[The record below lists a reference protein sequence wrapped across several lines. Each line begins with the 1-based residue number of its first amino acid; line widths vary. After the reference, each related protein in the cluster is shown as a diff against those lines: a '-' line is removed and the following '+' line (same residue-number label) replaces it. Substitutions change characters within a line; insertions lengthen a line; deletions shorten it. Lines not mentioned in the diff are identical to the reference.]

1 MNGQLK
7 KGDCNRILLAV
18 AFKRKRSY
26 SEENMTQHPFERE
39 FSEQEAA
46 KLNAEQEQT
55 DAEQELTDEDMEQ
68 VAGGSIAV
76 PTRGIGEEGGRLT
89 LGLGEG
95 GGGISK
101 IWLEAGKDS

>member
-1 MNGQLK
+1 MNFQQK
-7 KGDCNRILLAV
+7 KGDWNRILLAV

-46 KLNAEQEQT
+46 KLNTEQEQT
-55 DAEQELTDEDMEQ
+55 EAEQELTDEDMEQ
-68 VAGGSIAV
+68 VAGGSTLTTLA
-76 PTRGIGEEGGRLT
+76 IGEEGGRPT
-89 LGLGEG
+89 WVVGEQ

-101 IWLEAGKDS
+101 IWVEAGKDS